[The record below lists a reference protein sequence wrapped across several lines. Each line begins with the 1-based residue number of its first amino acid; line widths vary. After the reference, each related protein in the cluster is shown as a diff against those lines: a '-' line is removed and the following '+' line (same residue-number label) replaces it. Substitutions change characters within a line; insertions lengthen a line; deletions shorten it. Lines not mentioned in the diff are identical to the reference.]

1 MTPPVPVA
9 TAAGAATRRVV
20 AILALLGTLAAQAA
34 AQNVPRRP
42 RLAADV
48 DTNDARAYFQL
59 GTERVERN
67 PGQAADAFYWA
78 SRLDPSSPQTLYALA
93 IARLLRDPALLV
105 RYRER
110 DPRTLASPAARA
122 LDSLRFRAEMQDP
135 FFHRGMDQVMLY
147 AYARSAVR
155 REEWFGRSED
165 FGRTGMVQFIER
177 FFEETDP
184 YGRGQLYYSDHRL
197 SQALQ
202 YWALALRN
210 RRGQAWLIADRA
222 RAWAEL
228 GQLDSARVALDTAI
242 HFAGRAGADH
252 IGHVF
257 ESRAAWLHA
266 LGRIHE
272 DRRDTAAAAAAYHRA
287 VEADAAYYPARFRL
301 GALAVLARDPPTAIE
316 YLSRAT
322 SGPDVQFFAL
332 AAAAALYSQLG
343 RRDST
348 VALLQ
353 RATQTEPWASAGWLM
368 YAQALDA
375 VRDSVQAL
383 PAYERYLAL
392 APRNDVGAPAATRR
406 VQQLRAAAGQP

>member
-1 MTPPVPVA
+1 MLV
-9 TAAGAATRRVV
+9 
-20 AILALLGTLAAQAA
+20 LALLPALAAAA
-34 AQNVPRRP
+34 ASQSPPRRP
-42 RLAADV
+42 RLAAEA

-59 GTERVERN
+59 GIERVERN
-67 PGQAADAFYWA
+67 PSQGADAFYWA

-93 IARLLRDPALLV
+93 IARLLRDPGLLV

-110 DPRTLASPAARA
+110 DRRTLASPAARA

-135 FFHRGMDQVMLY
+135 FFHRGMDQIMLY
-147 AYARSAVR
+147 AYARNAVR

-165 FGRTGMVQFIER
+165 FGRSGLVQFIER

-184 YGRGQLYYSDHRL
+184 YGRGQLYYSDHQL

-202 YWALALRN
+202 YWALALRSQ
-210 RRGQAWLIADRA
+210 RGQAWLIADRA

-228 GQLDSARVALDTAI
+228 GRLDSARVALDTAI
-242 HFAGRAGADH
+242 HIAGRPGADLT
-252 IGHVF
+252 GHVF
-257 ESRAAWLHA
+257 ESRAAWLYA

-272 DRRDTAAAAAAYHRA
+272 DRRDTAAASAAYHAA
-287 VEADAAYYPARFRL
+287 VEQDAAYYPAWFRL
-301 GALAVLARDPPTAIE
+301 GALAILARDPPTAIQ

-322 SGPDVQFFAL
+322 SRPDVQFFAL
-332 AAAAALYSQLG
+332 AAVATLYSQLG
-343 RRDST
+343 RGDST

-353 RATQTEPWASAGWLM
+353 RATQAEPWASAGWLM

-375 VRDSVQAL
+375 IRDSAQAL

-392 APRNDVGAPAATRR
+392 APRHDAGAAAATRR